1 MYLCSMKDWAAPG
14 DIDNVKMKW
23 HVPTL
28 QELQLADTL
37 LHAFLKPEIGR
48 LKLFV
53 AGQQDMDRF
62 GVVALLCTVLWWF
75 I

>member
-1 MYLCSMKDWAAPG
+1 MNNLYICTNCKDWAAPG

-37 LHAFLKPEIGR
+37 LHAFLKPEIER
-48 LKLFV
+48 LKSFV

-62 GVVALLCTVLWWF
+62 VAAGFRWF